1 MLIFSFNPEYALRG
15 FFMKEKHASPTN
27 IPLAAKP
34 YKYKVKNEVF
44 FLSCCFSFLLFFF
57 LVILFCVNKTCLKWK
72 KKKKKKNLTKSHSF
86 KHRYCQIFIK
96 AGLKILNQIKYFF
109 LKKRKG
115 FTRNY
120 NINRVSGPLLGE
132 SFFTGIIPVKKTFTR
147 QTRISITRIY
157 SCLLYTSD
165 AADE

>member
-1 MLIFSFNPEYALRG
+1 MFIFACFPLCHYFSSKIEMKIYKHMLIFSFNPEYALRG

-109 LKKRKG
+109 LKKGKA
-115 FTRNY
+115 
-120 NINRVSGPLLGE
+120 LQE
-132 SFFTGIIPVKKTFTR
+132 IIT
-147 QTRISITRIY
+147 
-157 SCLLYTSD
+157 
-165 AADE
+165 